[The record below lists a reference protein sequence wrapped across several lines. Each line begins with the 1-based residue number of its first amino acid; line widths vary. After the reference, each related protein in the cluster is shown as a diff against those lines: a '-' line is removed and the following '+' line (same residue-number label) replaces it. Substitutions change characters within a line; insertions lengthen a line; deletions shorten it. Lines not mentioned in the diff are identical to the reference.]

1 MDMGGKAINT
11 EKDFLAVICSFSH
24 FLHKS
29 SVKLISVTIDSSAK
43 SLKELFFWFLF
54 SRKFILCL
62 IPLSR
67 FLIRSNFEFNL
78 LEWFDQRRRNSVKS
92 RSEVFHLSLDWIS
105 ICLSDLKCQVGISC
119 PPSSPD
125 SAFLSKSIRSF
136 YTKSPINQKSI
147 INTKWKIAYFRQI

>member
-24 FLHKS
+24 FLHKL

-43 SLKELFFWFLF
+43 SLKELFFWLLF

-119 PPSSPD
+119 PPPLPLILPSCQNQSDLFTP
-125 SAFLSKSIRSF
+125 SHQSIR
-136 YTKSPINQKSI
+136 NQSSTQSGK
-147 INTKWKIAYFRQI
+147 

>member
-1 MDMGGKAINT
+1 MYNIHCHIRTFSATQMTWIWGKSHQHREGLPSCHLFI
-11 EKDFLAVICSFSH
+11 FPFSTQ
-24 FLHKS
+24 
-29 SVKLISVTIDSSAK
+29 IIRETIDSSAK

-78 LEWFDQRRRNSVKS
+78 LEWFDQRRRDSVKS

-119 PPSSPD
+119 PPPSSPD

-136 YTKSPINQKSI
+136 YTSH
-147 INTKWKIAYFRQI
+147 